1 MSPAYA
7 AADLAAWTD
16 GRWTTPPAGA
26 VTGFGIDTR
35 ALRAGEVFVA
45 VRTERR
51 DGHDFL
57 GAARAQGAAGAL
69 VGRPVDDPLPQLL
82 VADPLA
88 ALRRIAARARA
99 AFPGV
104 VIGITGSVGKT
115 STKEL
120 LAALL
125 GAEAFATEANL
136 NNTIGV
142 PLMLLRADP
151 ARHRF
156 AVIEAGMSLPGELG
170 LSAEVLRPDIAIV
183 TAVAAVHLE
192 GVGSLAGIA
201 REKASLVGA
210 LAPGGQ
216 AVLPAALLA
225 WPDFAAYADRSVAVA
240 FGDEPLP
247 SAAPARLVR
256 ADFGVA
262 ADGGRT
268 LVLDGETFPLGPL
281 SDGLAR
287 NAALAVVAAR
297 LAGRSAAELV
307 AALAAWAPPAGRG
320 SVHVDGE
327 RTFTVDCYNSSPAS
341 LLDAAQAFDRR
352 SRASAGP
359 RLFVLGGMAELGP
372 TSARLHR
379 DCGAQLPL
387 RSGDLVV
394 VFGGEAAAFLQ
405 GVAHPEAGTFVA
417 ATIEEAAARVAAH
430 RGHVFLKGSRS
441 FALERCLPP
450 ALRSAL
456 SFH

>member
-7 AADLAAWTD
+7 AADLAACAD
-16 GRWTTPPAGA
+16 GRWTAAPAGPVA
-26 VTGFGIDTR
+26 GFGIDTR
-35 ALRAGEVFVA
+35 ALRAGEMFVA

-57 GAARAQGAAGAL
+57 AAARAAGAAGAL
-69 VGRPVDDPLPQLL
+69 VGRPVADPLPQLV

-88 ALRRIAARARA
+88 ALRRVAARARA

-151 ARHRF
+151 ARHRY

-170 LSAEVLRPDIAIV
+170 VSAEVVRPDIAII
-183 TAVAAVHLE
+183 TAVAPVHLE

-216 AVLPAALLA
+216 AVLPATLLA
-225 WPDFAAYADRSVAVA
+225 WPDFAAHADRSVAVA

-247 SAAPARLVR
+247 AVAPARLVR
-256 ADFGVA
+256 AAFGVA

-287 NAALAVVAAR
+287 NAALAVVAAQ
-297 LAGRSAAELV
+297 LAGRTSAELT
-307 AALAAWAPPAGRG
+307 AALAPPAGRG
-320 SVHVDGE
+320 SVHVDGA

-352 SRASAGP
+352 SRASAEP

-387 RSGDLVV
+387 RPDDRVV
-394 VFGGEAAAFLQ
+394 VFGGDAAAFLQ
-405 GVAHPEAGTFVA
+405 GVAHPEAGFVA

-450 ALRSAL
+450 NLRAALT
-456 SFH
+456 FH